1 MTKTQAGDH
10 GIPPPSGEREPL
22 RTNVYELMRNSA
34 TQLVPLFPYFG
45 RGAMVPAGA
54 LFRGAPN
61 SPYGR
66 FFHRNSEE
74 EVYICF
80 GAQGAMARA
89 GGMFIQG
96 KMHEVQSPLLDPD
109 DSNGFVVSV
118 ITQRQ
123 AEDRNQQE
131 SLTFRCSECNN
142 RLFVFEFPSTPAD
155 GVDQHADD
163 YGGRDDDAYPMF
175 PTQWGS
181 YAAADAFNRDVKA
194 RTCDKCGH
202 VNEPF
207 PHDAWGWQRWV
218 SHHEVV
224 NSARR
229 LLDESARAAE
239 QQGSG

>member
-1 MTKTQAGDH
+1 MTKTQGADADH
-10 GIPPPSGEREPL
+10 RIPAPSGEREPL
-22 RTNVYELMRNSA
+22 KTNIYELMRNSA

-45 RGAMVPAGA
+45 RGAMLPAGA
-54 LFRGAPN
+54 LFRGGPD
-61 SPYGR
+61 SSYGR
-66 FFHRNSEE
+66 FFHRNSVE

-96 KMHEVQSPLLDPD
+96 KMHEVQSPLLDPED
-109 DSNGFVVSV
+109 PNGFVVSV

-123 AEDRNQQE
+123 ADDGDQHE

-142 RLFVFEFPSTPAD
+142 KLFQFEFPSTPAD
-155 GVDQHADD
+155 GVETHAGE

-181 YAAADAFNRDVKA
+181 FAAADAFNRDEQA

-202 VNEPF
+202 VNAPF
-207 PHDAWGWQRWV
+207 PLDRWGWERWV

-224 NSARR
+224 NAARK
-229 LLDESARAAE
+229 LLDDSAAE
-239 QQGSG
+239 QETG